1 MHDRAFDIIAFDA
14 DDTLWHNERSYRDAR
29 AQFQRL
35 LTAAGVHLTDE
46 EVEAC
51 VNRTEVANLEYFGY
65 GVSSFALSLI
75 ETAIDVTGGRV
86 PARDLR
92 RLIDLAR
99 TMMTEEI
106 ELFASAREAVQE
118 LSASYRL
125 MLVTK
130 GDLLHQTSKLE
141 RSGLEKHFSV
151 VEVVSHKTPRVYSNI
166 LSRHGIDPVR
176 FLMVGNS
183 LRSDVLPVVELGG
196 WAVHVPAAISWSHE
210 HAEIPDV
217 LRARCFE
224 LPTLAEL
231 PTLIN
236 ALEQVRTSTGGQE
249 IRR

>member
-1 MHDRAFDIIAFDA
+1 MPDRAFDVIAFDA
-14 DDTLWHNERSYRDAR
+14 DDTLWHNERSYREAR

-35 LTAAGVHLTDE
+35 LTAAGVQLTEE

-51 VNRTEVANLEYFGY
+51 VSRTEVGNLEYFGY

-86 PARDLR
+86 QARDLG

-99 TMMTEEI
+99 TMMSEEI
-106 ELFASAREAVQE
+106 ELFPGAPEAVQQ
-118 LSASYRL
+118 LAARYRL

-130 GDLLHQTSKLE
+130 GDLLHQRSKLE
-141 RSGLEKHFSV
+141 RSGLEEHFSV

-166 LSRHGIDPVR
+166 LARHGIDPVR

-183 LRSDVLPVVELGG
+183 LRSDVLPVVEVGG

-217 LRARCFE
+217 FRPRYFE
-224 LPTLAEL
+224 LPTLAGLAEL
-231 PTLIN
+231 VERLN
-236 ALEQVRTSTGGQE
+236 QNVSKA
-249 IRR
+249 